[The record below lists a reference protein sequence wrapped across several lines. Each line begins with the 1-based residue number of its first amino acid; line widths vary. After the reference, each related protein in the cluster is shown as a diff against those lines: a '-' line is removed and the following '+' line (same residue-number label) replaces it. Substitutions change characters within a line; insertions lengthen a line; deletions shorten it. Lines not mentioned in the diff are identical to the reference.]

1 MVVPAMTIMPSLLE
15 CSVHPCAGV
24 VHQKAS
30 SWMGAGTHE
39 VRQKVRKDDSMDGL
53 GTGFDK

>member
-1 MVVPAMTIMPSLLE
+1 MTTVPSLLE
-15 CSVHPCAGV
+15 CSVHPYAGI
-24 VHQKAS
+24 VHRKAS
-30 SWMGAGTHE
+30 SWMGAGTLE

>member
-1 MVVPAMTIMPSLLE
+1 MAVPAMTTVPSLLE
-15 CSVHPCAGV
+15 CSVHPYAGI
-24 VHQKAS
+24 VHRKAS
-30 SWMGAGTHE
+30 SWMGAGTLE